1 MGEKPAP
8 QGGKA
13 NGQKERQKKKSRPSW
28 ACKGSA
34 LKSGMASVEKRIFL
48 RWTGLERAE
57 GSAHNPNIEQ
67 KKEGV
72 KNKQVKE

>member
-1 MGEKPAP
+1 MQTDEDKAEK
-8 QGGKA
+8 
-13 NGQKERQKKKSRPSW
+13 RKSRPRR

-67 KKEGV
+67 KKAGV
-72 KNKQVKE
+72 KKEQVKG